1 MRSIEPTEVP
11 PYFWTTSTAR
21 TLTWYARRVSEPAT
35 VPVRVVLST
44 FPSADKAAE
53 VARILVEERLCACVN
68 IVPAVRSIYRWQGE
82 VSDDSEVLALI
93 KTTSERFPPLA
104 DRLRS
109 LHPYEVPEIIALDV
123 ADGHAP
129 YLAWV
134 ASSVGA

>member
-1 MRSIEPTEVP
+1 M
-11 PYFWTTSTAR
+11 
-21 TLTWYARRVSEPAT
+21 SEPAI
-35 VPVRVVLST
+35 RVVLST
-44 FPSADKAAE
+44 FPTAEKAAE
-53 VARILVEERLCACVN
+53 VARVLVEEQLCACVN

-82 VSDDSEVLALI
+82 VSDDSETLVLI

-109 LHPYEVPEIIALDV
+109 LHPYQVPEIIALDV

-134 ASSVGA
+134 ASSVST

>member
-1 MRSIEPTEVP
+1 M
-11 PYFWTTSTAR
+11 
-21 TLTWYARRVSEPAT
+21 SEAN
-35 VPVRVVLST
+35 VRVVLCT

-53 VARILVEERLCACVN
+53 IARVLVEEKLCACVN
-68 IVPAVRSIYRWQGE
+68 ILPGVRSIYRWQGE

-134 ASSVGA
+134 ASSVS

>member
-1 MRSIEPTEVP
+1 
-11 PYFWTTSTAR
+11 
-21 TLTWYARRVSEPAT
+21 VSDPA
-35 VPVRVVLST
+35 VRVVLCT
-44 FPSADKAAE
+44 FPNVEKAAE

-68 IVPAVRSIYRWQGE
+68 LVPAVRSIYRWEGA
-82 VSDDSEVLALI
+82 VSDETETLALM

-134 ASSVGA
+134 AASSS

>member
-1 MRSIEPTEVP
+1 MSKPD
-11 PYFWTTSTAR
+11 
-21 TLTWYARRVSEPAT
+21 
-35 VPVRVVLST
+35 VRLVLST
-44 FPSADKAAE
+44 FPNADKAAE
-53 VARILVEERLCACVN
+53 VARTLVEEALCACVN
-68 IVPAVRSIYRWQGE
+68 LVPAVRSIYRWQGE

-123 ADGHAP
+123 VDGAAS

-134 ASSVGA
+134 AASSAGVR